1 MKLSVI
7 VSQFEIAAGDRRAP
21 TENAFLSGSQ
31 SKDLDLNLEQKYS
44 RTPQMV
50 RIISWTVDEP

>member
-50 RIISWTVDEP
+50 RIIS